1 MELGLSLPHSDN
13 EVPCHGVSGGHVGSS
28 NKSLFPP
35 GLTTKA
41 KVEGVGCVW
50 VWVCVCVCELSLP
63 ASSNKILLSF
73 PSA

>member
-41 KVEGVGCVW
+41 KVEGVGCVC
-50 VWVCVCVCELSLP
+50 VCVCVCV
-63 ASSNKILLSF
+63 
-73 PSA
+73 